1 MLINHASGLFNQ
13 RYLKKEYTCTIL
25 IFFFNGY
32 KHIGPSLVHSS
43 FNVTEILKIVM
54 RDAGI
59 IHYPLFLRK
68 NNTCS
73 SALLKLNYRDGGII
87 YL

>member
-1 MLINHASGLFNQ
+1 MLINQASGLFDQ
-13 RYLKKEYTCTIL
+13 RYLKKEYACTIL
-25 IFFFNGY
+25 IFFNAY
-32 KHIGPSLVHSS
+32 KHIGPSLVDPS

-59 IHYPLFLRK
+59 IYYPLFLRK

-73 SALLKLNYRDGGII
+73 SALLKLNYCDGGII

>member
-1 MLINHASGLFNQ
+1 MYHFD
-13 RYLKKEYTCTIL
+13 
-25 IFFFNGY
+25 FFVNAY
-32 KHIGPSLVHSS
+32 KHVGPLSVDSS
-43 FNVTEILKIVM
+43 FNVTEVLKIVM

-59 IHYPLFLRK
+59 IHYSLFLRK

-73 SALLKLNYRDGGII
+73 SALLKLNYCDGGII